1 MFIASAYGEVI
12 LYKLHCKDSVSVH
25 RLLAYS
31 SVSIKMLPK
40 ASGRITVRLQG
51 VQANGPGGTQGKR
64 RGRILIDCSHG
75 ARPCPK
81 HFMWIS
87 HFILVIAQWRND
99 SHSIFS
105 SSCGC
110 TLKSST
116 RQHSWAWPRFRL
128 CLWYLRAM
136 VPLIGFGLWAR
147 VTGLLPKLTPV
158 FLGVRGQRGSPWL
171 PLRLYGGGGTQNHEN
186 SIGRNCKGYPV

>member
-1 MFIASAYGEVI
+1 MFIASAYGKVI

-64 RGRILIDCSHG
+64 RGQIPIDCSHG

-87 HFILVIAQWRND
+87 HFIRVIAQWRND

-128 CLWYLRAM
+128 CLLYLRAVGKNHWAVTETDSC
-136 VPLIGFGLWAR
+136 VPWSKGAAWVSPAASSALWR
-147 VTGLLPKLTPV
+147 RRDTESRKLDSEK
-158 FLGVRGQRGSPWL
+158 L
-171 PLRLYGGGGTQNHEN
+171 
-186 SIGRNCKGYPV
+186 